1 MIGIDPTIL
10 LAELPAIGGYFSPV
24 KIGVFAVLSIAW
36 AATAAWVDQDT
47 VRVKVTKQPWNAIVF
62 GGGALG
68 ISLWVLLPNFLL
80 GLVAFALFYGGT
92 SVWYCLMRNGKVA
105 PGQQVLTP
113 AHLKRLFGKKEKGE
127 DAQSGDK
134 VRLKGAD
141 GKAPKWPSEPEQRE
155 GYRAMQELL
164 FDAIWRRASIVDITL
179 AAQQAKIIYRVDGVN
194 REREPIERP
203 LADNILEHLKRIAGM
218 DPAEQ
223 RKPQSG
229 KITGAVGP
237 GGKQDKVVDMQIR
250 ASGSTAGQRVVMTMF
265 SEESKFR
272 APDIGLNKN
281 QLPALQ
287 AAIDKARGVVVIAG
301 PKESGVTST
310 LYAVVRSHDAFLKN
324 IHTLETAKVMD
335 IDNVTQHVYDSK
347 GGTIPFARQLQSIMR
362 MEPDVLMV
370 SDCTDHD
377 TAELIATGGK
387 QNRKIYVGLAAAD
400 TLSAVRKYMQ
410 LVGETESAAAGL
422 EAVMAQRLVR
432 VLCPSCRKAYKPDP
446 TLLKRMNLPADDTR
460 VFYRPPNPDELEVDK
475 KGNPIICQVC
485 QGSGYLGRTG
495 IFEVLIVDNEIRSM
509 LSQGAPLMN
518 VKAHARRNKM
528 QYLQE
533 CGLLKVFDGL
543 TSINEVL
550 RVTRDDTAG
559 PAGPAKP
566 APKAPA

>member
-1 MIGIDPTIL
+1 MMLADLPTT
-10 LAELPAIGGYFSPV
+10 GGYFSPV
-24 KIGVFAVLSIAW
+24 KVGLFAVLSLAW
-36 AATAAWVDQDT
+36 AATAAWVDKDT
-47 VRVKVTKQPWNAIVF
+47 LRAKVTKQPWNTIVF

-68 ISLWVLLPNFLL
+68 IALWILLPQFIL
-80 GLVAFALFYGGT
+80 GLAAFVVFYGGT

-113 AHLKRLFGKKEKGE
+113 AHFKRLFGKGAKTE
-127 DAQSGDK
+127 DAAQSGDK

-141 GKAPKWPSEPEQRE
+141 GKAPKWPAEPEQRE
-155 GYRAMQELL
+155 GFRALQELL
-164 FDAIWRRASIVDITL
+164 FDAIWRRASVVDITL

-203 LADNILEHLKRIAGM
+203 LADNVLEHLKRIAGM

-237 GGKQDKVVDMQIR
+237 GGKQDKVVEMQVR
-250 ASGSTAGQRVVMTMF
+250 ASGSTAGQRVVMSMF

-272 APDIGLNKN
+272 AADIGLNKN
-281 QLPALQ
+281 QLPLLT
-287 AAIDKARGVVVIAG
+287 AAIEKPRGVVVVSG

-310 LYAVVRSHDAFLKN
+310 LYALVRSHDAFLKN
-324 IHTLETAKVMD
+324 IHTLETSKVMD
-335 IDNVTQHVYDSK
+335 IDNVTQHVFDSK
-347 GGTIPFARQLQSIMR
+347 GGTVPFSRQLQSIMR

-370 SDCTDHD
+370 SDCPDHD
-377 TAELIATGGK
+377 TAELIASGGK
-387 QNRKIYVGLAAAD
+387 QNRKIYVGLAGTD

-410 LVGETESAAAGL
+410 LVGETEAAAAGL
-422 EAVMAQRLVR
+422 EGVIAQRLVR

-446 TLLKRMNLPADDTR
+446 TLLKRMNLPADDAR

-495 IFEVLIVDNEIRSM
+495 IFEVLVVDAEIRSM

-533 CGLLKVFDGL
+533 CGLLKVFDGM

-550 RVTRDDTAG
+550 RVTRDDAAG
-559 PAGPAKP
+559 PAGPPKP

>member
-1 MIGIDPTIL
+1 MMM
-10 LAELPAIGGYFSPV
+10 AELPATGGYFSPV
-24 KIGVFAVLSIAW
+24 KVGFFAVFCLGW

-47 VRVKVTKQPWNAIVF
+47 VRVKIPKQPWNAIVF

-68 ISLWVLLPNFLL
+68 IALWILLPQFFL
-80 GLVAFALFYGGT
+80 GLLAFVVLYGGT
-92 SVWYCLMRNGKVA
+92 SVWYCLTRNGKVS

-113 AHLKRLFGKKEKGE
+113 AHLKRLFGKKSKTE
-127 DAQSGDK
+127 DASQSGDK
-134 VRLKGAD
+134 VRIKGAD
-141 GKAPKWPSEPEQRE
+141 GKAAKWPADPEHRE
-155 GYRAMQELL
+155 SYRALQELL
-164 FDAIWRRASIVDITL
+164 FDAIWRRASIVDITI

-203 LADNILEHLKRIAGM
+203 LVDNALEHLKRIAGM

-237 GGKQDKVVDMQIR
+237 GGKQDKVVEIQVR
-250 ASGSTAGQRVVMTMF
+250 TSGSTAGQRVVMTMF

-272 APDIGLNKN
+272 VTDIGLNKH
-281 QLPALQ
+281 QLPAVQ
-287 AAIDKARGVVVIAG
+287 AVIEKPRGVVVFAG

-310 LYAVVRSHDAFLKN
+310 LYAIVRSHDAFLKN
-324 IHTLETAKVMD
+324 IHTLESAKLLD
-335 IDNVTQHVYDSK
+335 IDNVTQHVHDSK
-347 GGTIPFARQLQSIMR
+347 GGTVPFSRQLQSILR

-370 SDCTDHD
+370 SDCPDHD
-377 TAELIATGGK
+377 TAELIAAGGK
-387 QNRKIYVGLAAAD
+387 QNRKIYVGLAGSD

-410 LVGETESAAAGL
+410 LVGETELAAAGL
-422 EAVMAQRLVR
+422 EAVVAQRLVR

-446 TLLKRMNLPADDTR
+446 NLLKRMNLPADDSR

-495 IFEVLIVDNEIRSM
+495 IFEVLIVDAEIRSM
-509 LSQGAPLMN
+509 LAQGAPLMN

-533 CGLLKVFDGL
+533 CGLLKVFDGM

-550 RVTRDDTAG
+550 RVTRDDAAG
-559 PAGPAKP
+559 PAGPAKR
-566 APKAPA
+566 APKASA

>member
-1 MIGIDPTIL
+1 MMI
-10 LAELPAIGGYFSPV
+10 AELPATGGYFSPV
-24 KIGVFAVLSIAW
+24 KVGIFAVFCLAW
-36 AATAAWVDQDT
+36 SATAAWVDQDT
-47 VRVKVTKQPWNAIVF
+47 IRAKVSKQPWNAIVF
-62 GGGALG
+62 GGGAMG
-68 ISLWVLLPNFLL
+68 IALWILLPQFYL
-80 GLVAFALFYGGT
+80 GLLAFLVFYGGT

-113 AHLKRLFGKKEKGE
+113 AHLKRLFGKQAKTE
-127 DAQSGDK
+127 DAAQSGDK
-134 VRLKGAD
+134 VRIKGAD
-141 GKAPKWPSEPEQRE
+141 GKAAKWPTDPEHRE
-155 GYRAMQELL
+155 SYRALQEFL
-164 FDAIWRRASIVDITL
+164 FDAIWRRASVVDITI
-179 AAQQAKIIYRVDGVN
+179 AAQQAKIVYRVDGVN

-203 LADNILEHLKRIAGM
+203 LADALLEHLKRISGM
-218 DPAEQ
+218 DPTEQ

-229 KITGAVGP
+229 KIIGAVGP
-237 GGKQDKVVDMQIR
+237 GGKQDKVVEIQVR
-250 ASGSTAGQRVVMTMF
+250 TSGSTAGQRVVMSLF
-265 SEESKFR
+265 SDESKFR
-272 APDIGLNKN
+272 ATDIGLNKN

-287 AAIDKARGVVVIAG
+287 AAIEKPRGVVVVAG

-310 LYAVVRSHDAFLKN
+310 LYALVRSHDAFMKN

-335 IDNVTQHVYDSK
+335 IDNVTQHVFDSK
-347 GGTIPFARQLQSIMR
+347 GGAIPFARQLQSIIR

-370 SDCTDHD
+370 SECPDHD
-377 TAELIATGGK
+377 TAELIAAGGK
-387 QNRKIYVGLAAAD
+387 QNRKIYVGLAASD

-422 EAVMAQRLVR
+422 EAVLAQRLVR

-495 IFEVLIVDNEIRSM
+495 IFEVLIVDPEIRSM

-533 CGLLKVFDGL
+533 CGLLKVFDGM

-550 RVTRDDTAG
+550 RVTRDDAAG
-559 PAGPAKP
+559 PAGPPKP